1 MNIGQKQLK
10 FYRSLIKENFSKTK
24 VYQFFVIENTFDI
37 FHDDLFSN
45 CQSLHYDWGVDWFWS

>member
-1 MNIGQKQLK
+1 
-10 FYRSLIKENFSKTK
+10 
-24 VYQFFVIENTFDI
+24 VIENTFDI